1 MSQSFL
7 LTLDNWDFCVDAFG
21 NWAVCNEPYST
32 AQDIACALRTFSGE
46 LWYDA
51 SQGLPYITKVLG
63 QQFSMQLLKT
73 LWISTALTVPTV
85 ASATAIITNFVNRKV
100 TGQVQA
106 KLTTGAAV
114 TVATTASSPWYIQ
127 AVSPGPAGT

>member
-1 MSQSFL
+1 MSSLL
-7 LTLDNWDFCVDAFG
+7 LTLDNWDLCSDAFG
-21 NWAVCNEPYST
+21 NISLASDPYAT

-46 LWYDA
+46 LWYDVG
-51 SQGLPYITKVLG
+51 QGIPYSTKVLG

-114 TVATTASSPWYIQ
+114 TIATTASSPWYIQ